1 MKQKK
6 ILFVCTGNT
15 CRSIIAQAL
24 FQKEKE
30 DSNPGLNYQAHS
42 AGIAAINGKKATPEA
57 IFCMAK
63 YGIDIA
69 SYQAR
74 QVEESMIIESSF
86 VLVMTH
92 QHLEYLKKHFPL
104 AANKMFMLRPFCWQR
119 NQIINEEVED
129 PYGKHL
135 SFYEKIC
142 QQLKQDINKLIY
154 CLRARGDS

>member
-1 MKQKK
+1 MKKNNK

-30 DSNPGLNYQAHS
+30 ILSAGLNYQAHS
-42 AGIAAINGKKATPEA
+42 AGIAAINGKNPTPEA

-63 YGIDIA
+63 YGLDIA

-86 VLVMTH
+86 VLVMAY
-92 QHLEYLKKHFPL
+92 QHLEYLKKYFPL
-104 AANKMFMLRPFCWQR
+104 SADKIFLLRPFCSQK
-119 NQIINEEVED
+119 NQIINEEVGD
-129 PYGKHL
+129 PYGENL
-135 SFYEKIC
+135 PFYEKIC
-142 QQLKQDINKLIY
+142 QQLEQDINKLIY
-154 CLRARGDS
+154 RLRGDS